1 MGKVP
6 MATVGRPGASAGAEG
21 KAGSQSGRRG
31 MVYITHQELTGS
43 SDSFPSEIPGVQNMK
58 GKAGV
63 YEQDNWE
70 REVNP
75 GRAELLME

>member
-1 MGKVP
+1 MGKVL
-6 MATVGRPGASAGAEG
+6 MGRAGRPGASAGAG
-21 KAGSQSGRRG
+21 DKAGSLN
-31 MVYITHQELTGS
+31 ITYQELTGS

-63 YEQDNWE
+63 YEQDN
-70 REVNP
+70 REKEANP

>member
-6 MATVGRPGASAGAEG
+6 VGTAGRPGASAGAGG
-21 KAGSQSGRRG
+21 KAGSQSGRCG
-31 MVYITHQELTGS
+31 MIYITHQELTGYF
-43 SDSFPSEIPGVQNMK
+43 SFLSEIHGVQNMK

-63 YEQDNWE
+63 YEQDNRE
-70 REVNP
+70 REANP